1 MSFFECDKTKI
12 HYVDIDRRED
22 KSAGLP
28 LFFIHGGGSYHFCWA
43 LQLVE
48 FSKTNRCIAIDL
60 SGHGK
65 SDVAKGDTTIDRG
78 YSNEVASLID
88 LLDLYDF
95 ILVGHSMGGGV
106 AMSYALNTEFRNP
119 KALVL
124 VDTSPDLRL
133 TRVVL
138 GLVVEVVEE
147 TIRRSHPAFDE
158 YVEKINMKQYQKA
171 MTYLDS
177 IAMQRDLRACN
188 KFNITDR
195 IKDITI
201 PTFALVGEDDDVI
214 TPTTVKNYIED
225 IPYADLA
232 VVRGADHV
240 PMIEQPEEFNRLFRK
255 FINWVQKTA

>member
-1 MSFFECDKTKI
+1 MPFFQCDKTKI

-43 LQLVE
+43 LQLIE

-65 SDVAKGDTTIDRG
+65 SDVAKGDTTIDQG
-78 YSNEVASLID
+78 YSNEIASLVGH
-88 LLDLYDF
+88 LDLNDF

-106 AMSYALNTEFRNP
+106 AMSYVLNNEFKNP

-124 VDTSPDLRL
+124 VDSSPDLRL
-133 TRVVL
+133 PKVAP
-138 GLVVEVVEE
+138 GLVREAVEE
-147 TIRRSHPAFDE
+147 TIRRKHPAFDE
-158 YVEKINMKQYQKA
+158 YAEKINMKQYKKA
-171 MTYLDS
+171 MKYLDS

-201 PTFALVGEDDDVI
+201 PTFALVGEADDVI
-214 TPTTVKNYIED
+214 TPAIVKNYIED

-232 VVRGADHV
+232 VVRGADHI

-255 FINWVQKTA
+255 FISWVQDKA